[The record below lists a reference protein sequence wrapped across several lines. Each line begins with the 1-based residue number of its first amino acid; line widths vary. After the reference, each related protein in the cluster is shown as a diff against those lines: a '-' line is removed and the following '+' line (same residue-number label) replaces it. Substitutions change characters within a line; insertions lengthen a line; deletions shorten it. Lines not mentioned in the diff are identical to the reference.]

1 MIFVTVG
8 THEQQFNRLIKEVDR
23 LKGTGAI
30 DQEVFIQTGYSDFE
44 PQNCQWSKFL
54 SYDDMNSYMKEA
66 EIVIIHGGPATF
78 MNAVSK
84 GKKTIVAP
92 RQEQFG
98 EHVNNHQVDFVNKV
112 KTMYNFDI
120 VVDIERL
127 QNVVYEG
134 TMNRPF
140 LETNRSNFIEEFKV
154 ILKELCDENQ

>member
-1 MIFVTVG
+1 MV
-8 THEQQFNRLIKEVDR
+8 
-23 LKGTGAI
+23 
-30 DQEVFIQTGYSDFE
+30 
-44 PQNCQWSKFL
+44 
-54 SYDDMNSYMKEA
+54 
-66 EIVIIHGGPATF
+66 
-78 MNAVSK
+78 
-84 GKKTIVAP
+84 P

>member
-1 MIFVTVG
+1 M
-8 THEQQFNRLIKEVDR
+8 QFLKE
-23 LKGTGAI
+23 
-30 DQEVFIQTGYSDFE
+30 
-44 PQNCQWSKFL
+44 
-54 SYDDMNSYMKEA
+54 
-66 EIVIIHGGPATF
+66 
-78 MNAVSK
+78 
-84 GKKTIVAP
+84 KKTIVAP

>member
-1 MIFVTVG
+1 MV
-8 THEQQFNRLIKEVDR
+8 
-23 LKGTGAI
+23 
-30 DQEVFIQTGYSDFE
+30 
-44 PQNCQWSKFL
+44 
-54 SYDDMNSYMKEA
+54 
-66 EIVIIHGGPATF
+66 
-78 MNAVSK
+78 
-84 GKKTIVAP
+84 P

-112 KTMYNFDI
+112 KIMYNFDI

>member
-1 MIFVTVG
+1 
-8 THEQQFNRLIKEVDR
+8 
-23 LKGTGAI
+23 
-30 DQEVFIQTGYSDFE
+30 
-44 PQNCQWSKFL
+44 
-54 SYDDMNSYMKEA
+54 
-66 EIVIIHGGPATF
+66 

-84 GKKTIVAP
+84 GKKTIVVP

-134 TMNRPF
+134 MMNRPF
-140 LETNRSNFIEEFKV
+140 LETNSSNFIEEFKV

>member
-1 MIFVTVG
+1 M
-8 THEQQFNRLIKEVDR
+8 
-23 LKGTGAI
+23 
-30 DQEVFIQTGYSDFE
+30 
-44 PQNCQWSKFL
+44 
-54 SYDDMNSYMKEA
+54 
-66 EIVIIHGGPATF
+66 
-78 MNAVSK
+78 
-84 GKKTIVAP
+84 
-92 RQEQFG
+92 
-98 EHVNNHQVDFVNKV
+98 NNHQVDFVNKV

>member
-1 MIFVTVG
+1 M
-8 THEQQFNRLIKEVDR
+8 QFLKE
-23 LKGTGAI
+23 
-30 DQEVFIQTGYSDFE
+30 
-44 PQNCQWSKFL
+44 
-54 SYDDMNSYMKEA
+54 
-66 EIVIIHGGPATF
+66 
-78 MNAVSK
+78 
-84 GKKTIVAP
+84 KKTIVVP